1 MALQLEKGGLLPIG
15 LGVVVCGWEGRG
27 EGIGVWARVVAA
39 VRAAWNLINQLN
51 SEHNRTPRCD
61 SIRQRYWPETR
72 HFFEETMA
80 PLRVPELYIT

>member
-1 MALQLEKGGLLPIG
+1 MALQLEKDGLLPIG

-51 SEHNRTPRCD
+51 REHNRTPLQQHTAKILARN
-61 SIRQRYWPETR
+61 ET
-72 HFFEETMA
+72 FF
-80 PLRVPELYIT
+80 